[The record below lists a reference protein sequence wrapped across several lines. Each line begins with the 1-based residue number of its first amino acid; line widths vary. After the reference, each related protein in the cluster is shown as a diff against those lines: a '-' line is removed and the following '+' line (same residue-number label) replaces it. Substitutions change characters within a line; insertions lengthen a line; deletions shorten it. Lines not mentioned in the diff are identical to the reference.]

1 MVIKLIKWLLIL
13 VVLLVALSLAAI
25 RYIGAWNV
33 LFPSSTHETQ
43 PPTLPTTLTKPAVL
57 VFTKTNGF
65 RHSDGIEGGKKAID
79 ALSKTDGFSVFATEN
94 GAVFNA
100 RDLALFDS
108 VIFLNATGDLFNEE
122 QELAFAQWIEGGGGW
137 VGIHAAGDSSHAGWD
152 WYRNELVGADFTAHI
167 MGPQFQAAKV
177 ELENQWH
184 AALSGLPQNWLHT
197 EEWYSWEESPRVE
210 GFTVLATL
218 DEDSYSPVQKIF
230 GNENDLSMGDHPVV
244 WSNCIGEGR
253 SVYLAMGHRAEAFE
267 QPQVLKLLQNA
278 IAWSRANDECKTA
291 AGFAG

>member
-1 MVIKLIKWLLIL
+1 MLKVFKWFLMLL
-13 VVLLVALSLAAI
+13 VVLVVLSLI
-25 RYIGAWNV
+25 GIWYIGAWNI
-33 LFPSSTHETQ
+33 LFPSHTHEIQ
-43 PPTLPTTLTKPAVL
+43 PPTLPATLTSPAVL

-65 RHSDGIEGGKKAID
+65 RHADGIEGGKAAID
-79 ALSKTDGFSVFATEN
+79 ALSKSDGFSVFATEN

-108 VIFLNATGDLFNEE
+108 VIFLNATGDLFNEQQE
-122 QELAFAQWIEGGGGW
+122 QAFAQWIMGGGGW

-152 WYRNELVGADFTAHI
+152 WYREELIGADFTAHI

-177 ELENQWH
+177 VLENQWH
-184 AALSGLPQNWLHT
+184 SVLANLPDTWLHT
-197 EEWYSWEESPRVE
+197 EEWYSWAESPRVE

-218 DEDSYSPVQKIF
+218 DEESYSPVQKIF

-253 SVYLAMGHRAEAFE
+253 SVYLAMGHRADAFE
-267 QPQVLKLLQNA
+267 QPQVRQLLKNA
-278 IAWSRANDECKTA
+278 IAWSRAGGECKTA
-291 AGFAG
+291 RDAMQ